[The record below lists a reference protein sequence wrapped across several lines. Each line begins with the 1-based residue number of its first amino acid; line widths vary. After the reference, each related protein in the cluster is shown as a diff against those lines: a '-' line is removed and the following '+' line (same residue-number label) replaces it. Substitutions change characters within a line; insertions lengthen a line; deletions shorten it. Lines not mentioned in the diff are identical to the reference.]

1 MDAHQGFLEGVLG
14 IQRVLQDPVDARV
27 EQPEIRAHEAAEGIA
42 IPLLGS

>member
-14 IQRVLQDPVDARV
+14 VQGVLQDPVDARV
-27 EQPEIRAHEAAEGIA
+27 EQPEVRSHKAAEGIA